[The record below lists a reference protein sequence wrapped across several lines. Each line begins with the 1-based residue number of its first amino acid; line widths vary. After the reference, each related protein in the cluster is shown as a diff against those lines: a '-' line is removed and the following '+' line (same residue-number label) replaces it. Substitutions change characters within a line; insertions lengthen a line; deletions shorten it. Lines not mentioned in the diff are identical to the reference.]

1 MLTSTF
7 FVRSEV
13 EPFITWGVSNTKTI
27 LRDRTVHNFSLCMD
41 VPAQVKTEE
50 KCMEKA

>member
-13 EPFITWGVSNTKTI
+13 EPFITWGVSNT
-27 LRDRTVHNFSLCMD
+27 
-41 VPAQVKTEE
+41 VPRQF
-50 KCMEKA
+50 